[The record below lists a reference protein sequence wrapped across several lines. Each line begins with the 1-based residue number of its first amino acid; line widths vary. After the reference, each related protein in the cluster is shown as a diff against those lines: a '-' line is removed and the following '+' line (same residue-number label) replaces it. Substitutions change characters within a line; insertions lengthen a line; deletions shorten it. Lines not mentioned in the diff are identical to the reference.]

1 MKTFKLGGIHP
12 AENKMAASQP
22 IEEFPLPKQGIIPVS
37 QHLGAPAK
45 LLVKRG
51 DQVKTGQLIGET
63 AGFISANIH
72 SPYTGKVK
80 KIDNVLDASGYRR
93 QAVIIDVADEEEW
106 EEDIDRSE
114 DIIREI
120 TANPDEIVNKMKA
133 NGIVGLGGATF
144 PSHVKLMVPEGKKI
158 EYLIINGVE
167 CEPYLTNDH
176 RLMLE
181 KTEEMLIGI
190 KILMK
195 GLGVDKAIIGI
206 ENNKMDAVDHI
217 RSMLKD
223 FKGISVEPLK
233 VKYPQGGE
241 KQLIKALVNREVPG
255 GKLPLDVGCVVNN
268 VATAYSVYEAV
279 QKNKPLIDRIITVTG
294 KNLQKTAN
302 LKVRFGTQLSELVD
316 HVGGLPEDTGKIVS
330 GGPMTGKALPSLDV
344 PATKGTAG
352 ILIMSQKEAKFA
364 DPRNCIRC
372 AKCTEVC
379 PQGLEPYLLHQ
390 FGELERPEDAEANG
404 IMDCIECGSCNYI
417 CPSNRPLL
425 EYVRVGKAKTSEM
438 IRNRKQK

>member
-12 AENKMAASQP
+12 EENKIAADKPLEDFS
-22 IEEFPLPKQGIIPVS
+22 LPKQGTIPVS

-45 LLVKRG
+45 LLVKKG

-80 KIDNVLDASGYRR
+80 KVDNVLDASGYKR

-106 EEDIDRSE
+106 VEGIDNTEDVIR
-114 DIIREI
+114 DISA
-120 TANPDEIVNKMKA
+120 TPDEIVEKIQN

-144 PSHVKLMVPEGKKI
+144 PSHVKLKVPEGKKI

-176 RLMLE
+176 RLMIE

-195 GLGVDKAIIGI
+195 GLGVDNAIIGI
-206 ENNKMDAVDHI
+206 ENNKMDAVEHI

-223 FKGISVEPLK
+223 FPGISVEPLK

-241 KQLIKALVNREVPG
+241 KQLIKSLINREVPG

-268 VATAYSVYEAV
+268 VATAYAVYEAV
-279 QKNKPLIDRIITVTG
+279 QKNKPLIERIMTVTG
-294 KNLQKTAN
+294 KKLQKTAN
-302 LKVRFGTQLSELVD
+302 LKVRFGTRLAELIE

-330 GGPMTGKALPSLDV
+330 GGPMTGKALSSLEV
-344 PATKGTAG
+344 PVTKGTAG
-352 ILIMSQKEAKFA
+352 ILVMDQNEAKFA
-364 DPRNCIRC
+364 EPRTCIRC

-390 FGELERPEDAEANG
+390 FGELDRPEDAEANA
-404 IMDCIECGSCNYI
+404 ILDCIECGSCNYI

-425 EYVRVGKAKTSEM
+425 EYVRVGKANTSEM